1 MAAPTGHLL
10 FLAVA
15 SLLLLFLLL
24 SPRAAAQPW
33 QVCGNTGNYTAQST
47 YQSNLASL
55 AKALPAN
62 ASRSAGNLFAEGS
75 VGAVPDVVYA
85 LALCRGD
92 TANATACG
100 SCVATGFQD
109 AQQLCPY
116 DKDAAVVYDA
126 CYLRFSNKDFIASTT
141 DNGDNLIILANTQS
155 VSSPVR
161 AFDAAVAALLNAT
174 GDYASANSSRFATGE
189 EGFDASNPTIYGL
202 TQCTPDMSSADCRS
216 CLGSIISAIP
226 QSLSGSKGGR
236 IIGMRCNF
244 RYEVYS
250 FFSGS
255 PSLRLPAASP
265 PAASPTTPFNGT
277 PTATPPPP
285 GRTRNKT
292 GIALA
297 IVLPII
303 AAVLAISTVC
313 LCFFWRRRK
322 QAREQTPSYSTNAG
336 DMESIESLLLDI
348 STLRAATDNFA
359 ESNRLGEGGFGA
371 VYKGVLPDGQEIAVK
386 RLSQSSGQGIQELKN
401 ELVLVAKLQHKNLV
415 RLLGVCLQE
424 HEKLLVYEY
433 MPNRSIDT
441 LLFDAEKNKELDW
454 ANRVKIIDGIARGLQ
469 YLHEDSQLK
478 IIHRDLKASN
488 VLLDS
493 DYTPKISDFGLA
505 RLFGGDQSREVT
517 SRVVGTYG
525 YMAPEYALRGHY
537 SIKSDV
543 FSFGI
548 LILEILTGRKSSGSF
563 NIEESVDLLSLVWE
577 HWTMGTIVEV
587 MDPSLRGKAPAQ
599 QMLKYV
605 HIGLLCVQDNPVDR
619 PMMSTVNV
627 MLSGSTFSLQAP
639 LKPVFF
645 IPKSGYYSTVY
656 SESYPTASQSTAN
669 VMSGALSPNEVS
681 ITELEPR

>member
-285 GRTRNKT
+285 GEISATDLQVPSFCSFLAFKSDSKT
-292 GIALA
+292 G
-297 IVLPII
+297 
-303 AAVLAISTVC
+303 C
-313 LCFFWRRRK
+313 
-322 QAREQTPSYSTNAG
+322 
-336 DMESIESLLLDI
+336 
-348 STLRAATDNFA
+348 
-359 ESNRLGEGGFGA
+359 
-371 VYKGVLPDGQEIAVK
+371 
-386 RLSQSSGQGIQELKN
+386 SSE
-401 ELVLVAKLQHKNLV
+401 
-415 RLLGVCLQE
+415 E
-424 HEKLLVYEY
+424 H
-433 MPNRSIDT
+433 
-441 LLFDAEKNKELDW
+441 
-454 ANRVKIIDGIARGLQ
+454 
-469 YLHEDSQLK
+469 
-478 IIHRDLKASN
+478 
-488 VLLDS
+488 
-493 DYTPKISDFGLA
+493 DYTKKKKNMRTLKQPKFSPFVA
-505 RLFGGDQSREVT
+505 
-517 SRVVGTYG
+517 
-525 YMAPEYALRGHY
+525 HY
-537 SIKSDV
+537 S
-543 FSFGI
+543 
-548 LILEILTGRKSSGSF
+548 
-563 NIEESVDLLSLVWE
+563 
-577 HWTMGTIVEV
+577 
-587 MDPSLRGKAPAQ
+587 
-599 QMLKYV
+599 
-605 HIGLLCVQDNPVDR
+605 
-619 PMMSTVNV
+619 
-627 MLSGSTFSLQAP
+627 
-639 LKPVFF
+639 FF
-645 IPKSGYYSTVY
+645 F
-656 SESYPTASQSTAN
+656 
-669 VMSGALSPNEVS
+669 
-681 ITELEPR
+681 